1 MPPSLRALAGGAAVP
16 PLPGASLAPLLL
28 GGQDSLHAHLF
39 CEIGQSRAVF
49 TERARLLYAPQ
60 IKPLAKGGSTDT
72 RNNYQAH
79 RHHPAYWRP
88 LQLYDL
94 GADADEQVNLAN
106 DSARAP
112 LLAEMRALLRGRM
125 EGDACA

>member
-1 MPPSLRALAGGAAVP
+1 MCVLRGADTLSDNTSVHYSGNP
-16 PLPGASLAPLLL
+16 NCWQVSSCR
-28 GGQDSLHAHLF
+28 GQ
-39 CEIGQSRAVF
+39 I
-49 TERARLLYAPQ
+49 
-60 IKPLAKGGSTDT
+60 KGGSTDT

-106 DSARAP
+106 DTARAP
-112 LLAEMRALLRGRM
+112 LLAEMRALLRARL